1 MRLTLIITYLIFI
14 DEIVDDNQITIS
26 GHKEKLRGDTI
37 AGLILDVFNFIL
49 VWGCEPGVGI
59 LSDSTMVS
67 DVSNAFMTK
76 FDPKK
81 MILEFPTV
89 LEHLQG

>member
-14 DEIVDDNQITIS
+14 DEILEDDQNTIS
-26 GHKEKLRGDTI
+26 DQKEKLRGNTI
-37 AGLILDVFNFIL
+37 GGLILDIFNFIL

-59 LSDSTMVS
+59 LSDSKMVS

-89 LEHLQG
+89 LEHL